1 MIYRVFHCFSMCAL
15 RRERDSNPRYSC
27 PYTAF
32 RVRPDRPLRHLSF
45 LIVKRSVC
53 LVLPCLLPSAF
64 RLLHPAL
71 SPLHPGPLPSAS
83 RLLPP
88 ALSPP
93 CTSPRNSRFGTA
105 NIDIFFIFL
114 QFPVKKMRR
123 NRNLSPKIPR
133 KPLFTPKKTIFVD
146 IPKCSIRG
154 SAPFME

>member
-1 MIYRVFHCFSMCAL
+1 MIYRIFRCFNMCAL

-64 RLLHPAL
+64 RLLHP
-71 SPLHPGPLPSAS
+71 GPLPSAF
-83 RLLPP
+83 RLLHP

-93 CTSPRNSRFGTA
+93 
-105 NIDIFFIFL
+105 L
-114 QFPVKKMRR
+114 H
-123 NRNLSPKIPR
+123 
-133 KPLFTPKKTIFVD
+133 FTPKLSFWDCKYRHIFYFFAVPGKKNAPEPKF
-146 IPKCSIRG
+146 IPEN
-154 SAPFME
+154 APKASFYSEKDYLCRHP